1 MATIKTCSNGHN
13 YDSSLYST
21 CPYCPKGNTGEKT
34 IMNNPYQDNAP
45 TVLNNAG
52 NSEKTRIVSAGGY
65 GNEDKTK
72 PYQGVTPENK
82 TNVPNSTKIVVPDEE
97 SGQLGQVQ
105 TRKLVGFLVSYT
117 LNAQGKSFK
126 LYEGKNLIGADPT
139 CDIVISSDPGVSG
152 KHITIL
158 YRSGKFRFKDEFST
172 NATFVN
178 GAEIEEGYL
187 ENQDIIKIGK
197 TKFAFMA
204 IPLELLK

>member
-1 MATIKTCSNGHN
+1 MANIKTCSNGHN
-13 YDSSLYST
+13 YDSSLYSK
-21 CPYCPKGNTGEKT
+21 CPYCPKGNTAEKT
-34 IMNNPYQDNAP
+34 FLNNVQQYSAP
-45 TVLNNAG
+45 TELNDSGSSA
-52 NSEKTRIVSAGGY
+52 KTRIVSLGGY
-65 GNEDKTK
+65 GNEDKTI
-72 PYQGVTPENK
+72 PFQGIYPENK
-82 TNVPNSTKIVVPDEE
+82 TSVPNGTKIVVS
-97 SGQLGQVQ
+97 SGDRGYAGEVQ

-117 LNAQGKSFK
+117 LNPQGKSFK
-126 LYEGKNLIGADPT
+126 LYEGKNLIGADPN

-197 TKFAFMA
+197 TIFAFMA
-204 IPLELLK
+204 IPLDLLK